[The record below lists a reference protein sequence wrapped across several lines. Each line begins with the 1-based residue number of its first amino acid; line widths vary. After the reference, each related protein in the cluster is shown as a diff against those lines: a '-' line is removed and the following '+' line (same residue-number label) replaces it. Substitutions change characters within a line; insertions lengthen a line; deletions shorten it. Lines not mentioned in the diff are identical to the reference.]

1 MTKFCFNCGH
11 KLEYKFNPP
20 NFCPNCGTNINETSS
35 KKDEDIPACKTSI
48 PSKASET
55 SDGYTDSVFVPNI
68 SSLQYELDDFGASH
82 QQTIGSLGGKQAP
95 KRRQNNTK
103 SIDDL

>member
-55 SDGYTDSVFVPNI
+55 SDGYTDSAFVPNI
-68 SSLQYELDDFGASH
+68 SSLQYELDDLWGKLSANHRFSRRKASP
-82 QQTIGSLGGKQAP
+82 QKKAE
-95 KRRQNNTK
+95 
-103 SIDDL
+103 